1 MLQIEGPDSRHAP
14 SSGNHGGLFGG
25 ARGLFGAG
33 SPFGGGGV
41 TSAGGIGGLGAG
53 STGIEALSI
62 PMMLQLRPS
71 KNALCKVRS
80 RGGTGAGEDTLEA
93 SLAALTRGGSG
104 GSGRGG
110 AGAAGGGAGAAAD
123 ALAILA
129 SVQPLAKLAQLRW
142 VTWNFFLSA
151 RDALYSPRV
160 ARSTKCG
167 LKMKGALAGI
177 T

>member
-1 MLQIEGPDSRHAP
+1 MLQVEGPDSRHAP

-33 SPFGGGGV
+33 NPFGGGGV
-41 TSAGGIGGLGAG
+41 TGAGGIGGLGAG
-53 STGIEALSI
+53 ATGIEALSI

-93 SLAALTRGGSG
+93 SLAALTRGGG
-104 GSGRGG
+104 GGGGGRAG
-110 AGAAGGGAGAAAD
+110 AGTASGGAGAAAD

-129 SVQPLAKLAQLRW
+129 SVQPLAKLAQLRY
-142 VTWNFFLSA
+142 VT
-151 RDALYSPRV
+151 
-160 ARSTKCG
+160 
-167 LKMKGALAGI
+167 
-177 T
+177 